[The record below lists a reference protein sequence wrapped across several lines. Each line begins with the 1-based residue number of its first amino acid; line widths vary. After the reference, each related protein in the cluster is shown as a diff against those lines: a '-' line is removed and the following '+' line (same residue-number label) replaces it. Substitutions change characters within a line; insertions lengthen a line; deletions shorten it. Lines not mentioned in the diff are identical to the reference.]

1 MFLFATRILIRRS
14 GRTYH
19 SFNSLNPRLLI
30 RHVVW
35 KSTAMRLLRFGKLRI
50 KLMTFERLPEHTP
63 RVRPVHWLLV
73 AVFVLSLGGA
83 RETLA
88 KKNPQDARPAFRECI
103 VLVAFQNGTQQS
115 LQDAVLSKVGARE
128 IKRIGV
134 GVHVVAV
141 ARGHVPKVIQLLRER
156 QEVRFAEPDYLQ
168 TVSAAT
174 LPNDTSIGV
183 QWAIQNT
190 GQRVNGSTGTAG
202 ADERALAAWGI
213 TTGTNSVVVAVLD
226 TGVQYSHPDLFTN
239 IWNNPGGI
247 FGCSAG
253 THGFNVLTSSCD
265 PMDDDTAYSGHGS
278 HVSGILGAVAN
289 NAAGVAGVNWTT
301 SIMALKWVNSG
312 GTGATSDL
320 ISAMDK
326 VITANQAG
334 VNVRVV
340 NDSQTWAGT

>member
-88 KKNPQDARPAFRECI
+88 KKNPQDARPAFREGI

-168 TVSAAT
+168 TVSAST
-174 LPNDTSIGV
+174 LPN
-183 QWAIQNT
+183 
-190 GQRVNGSTGTAG
+190 GTAG

-239 IWNNPGGI
+239 MWNNPGGI